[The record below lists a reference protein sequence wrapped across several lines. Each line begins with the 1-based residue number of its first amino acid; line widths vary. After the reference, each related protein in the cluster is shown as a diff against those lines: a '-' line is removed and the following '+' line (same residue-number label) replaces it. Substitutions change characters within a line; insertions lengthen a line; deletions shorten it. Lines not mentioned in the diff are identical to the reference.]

1 MAINLLGFLAL
12 LAGGALATQA
22 SMNAQLGVLLR
33 NSTLATAI
41 AFASSMLI
49 TLVVLLI
56 GSRHFP
62 RGEVWMAVP
71 VYLWFGG
78 ALSALGVGL
87 FYYLIPKMGVGP
99 MMSFALTGQ
108 LLVAML
114 ASHYGWFGLPVKSID
129 ALKLLG
135 IAALMAGI
143 LLINWRQT

>member
-1 MAINLLGFLAL
+1 MAVNLLGILAL
-12 LAGGALATQA
+12 LAWAAIAAQA

-41 AFASSMLI
+41 AFAGSMLV
-49 TLVVLLI
+49 TLLALLL
-56 GSRHFP
+56 SQRPFP
-62 RGEVWMAVP
+62 RGDEWLAVP
-71 VYLWFGG
+71 PYLWFGG

-108 LLVAML
+108 ILVAML
-114 ASHYGWFGLPVKSID
+114 ASHYGWFGLPVRSVD

-135 IAALMAGI
+135 IAALLAGI